1 MRARAVIEGA
11 LLGNREIHRI
21 SWIERVPGDQERPD
35 TRIFDFFVF
44 FRFRFEH
51 VIHGTEFL
59 GAHVTSRRTACKDER
74 QINRKLRFGSG
85 RRT

>member
-1 MRARAVIEGA
+1 MCARAVKDGS
-11 LLGNREIHRI
+11 LLGNGELQPIFGITRI
-21 SWIERVPGDQERPD
+21 VFAQERPD

-44 FRFRFEH
+44 FRFRFAH

-59 GAHVTSRRTACKDER
+59 AAHVTSRRTACKDER